1 MAESCRGS
9 DAKTERAPRPH
20 AIPCRG
26 VPDPAAAR
34 LEPIGAGLRRERLAL
49 GLACGFLN
57 GGNQDLRRTHVEE
70 VYYRLAISEHF
81 ALTADAQYLRNTV
94 ASADDP
100 HGFVLGLR
108 ATFEF

>member
-1 MAESCRGS
+1 M
-9 DAKTERAPRPH
+9 
-20 AIPCRG
+20 
-26 VPDPAAAR
+26 
-34 LEPIGAGLRRERLAL
+34 
-49 GLACGFLN
+49 
-57 GGNQDLRRTHVEE
+57 EE

-94 ASADDP
+94 ASADVP